1 MLLMDAAKHP
11 KKTPLKMLAA
21 GPAPD
26 RRLRGM
32 RGVVRGPVPGRRRL
46 GQLGPRPR
54 RRASTVMILIMI
66 PARLSPPSPPLP
78 SRVRC
83 ADPGHMRNTLMYTLS
98 SMESES
104 ESHRVRP
111 YSCDSVQ
118 SARSNRMPLSAR
130 CPSTE
135 SIAGPCSKS
144 FAMSNMPRFSAS
156 GAMHSTGLDSALG
169 SREAN
174 SLASS
179 T

>member
-1 MLLMDAAKHP
+1 MDSKNP
-11 KKTPLKMLAA
+11 QKTPLKMLAA

-26 RRLRGM
+26 CRLRGM

-46 GQLGPRPR
+46 GHGYSAHG
-54 RRASTVMILIMI
+54 RAGERLMI
-66 PARLSPPSPPLP
+66 PARLSPRRPLR
-78 SRVRC
+78 SC

-174 SLASS
+174 SLAPF

>member
-1 MLLMDAAKHP
+1 MNGQQNIR
-11 KKTPLKMLAA
+11 KKTPLRN
-21 GPAPD
+21 GCP
-26 RRLRGM
+26 
-32 RGVVRGPVPGRRRL
+32 
-46 GQLGPRPR
+46 GPRLIAGSEECAGCRPTSGSSRSPAAAPR
-54 RRASTVMILIMI
+54 ATRPTATPASVMI
-66 PARLSPPSPPLP
+66 PARLSPPAPPLP
-78 SRVRC
+78 SRC

-144 FAMSNMPRFSAS
+144 FAMSNMLRFSAS

-174 SLASS
+174 SLAPS